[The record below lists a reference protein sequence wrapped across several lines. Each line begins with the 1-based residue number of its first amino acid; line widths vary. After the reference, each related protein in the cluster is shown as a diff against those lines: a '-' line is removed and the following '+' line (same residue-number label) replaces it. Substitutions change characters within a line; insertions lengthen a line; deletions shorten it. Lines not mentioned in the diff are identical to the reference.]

1 MLTSTRAYHQN
12 DELDFVHNYYE
23 KLVMEEIY
31 QQSERARSG
40 DRDFV
45 ADASCVALNHL
56 PPRYIRHDVDMTFFM
71 SPQEMLEIQNKVSG
85 AVKLALAYVES
96 RERGPDSGLPEI
108 RTVASDTGKEKKN
121 SEGKKHKK

>member
-1 MLTSTRAYHQN
+1 MLTSTRAYQQN

-23 KLVMEEIY
+23 RLVMEQIY

-71 SPQEMLEIQNKVSG
+71 SPQEMLEIQDKVSG
-85 AVKLALAYVES
+85 AVRLALAYVES
-96 RERGPDSGLPEI
+96 RERGPDSELPEPQVI
-108 RTVASDTGKEKKN
+108 ASDTSKEKKN
-121 SEGKKHKK
+121 TEAKKTKK